1 MHANRCVE
9 GKEPADA
16 KLQTSATVLPHSPF
30 DASGGQEQKLEAP
43 GIFRCLR
50 ASGCEVVL
58 DIRVQRDFVLVQES
72 LVIGVNRSR
81 TPRAW

>member
-30 DASGGQEQKLEAP
+30 DASGRQEQKLEAP

-58 DIRVQRDFVLVQES
+58 DIRAQRDIVLVQES